1 MYLKT
6 TRNGASF
13 SEYKNFIEQNSD
25 YPRINRIRFLAE
37 GKIYLRNNSPTS
49 IINWFDK
56 YEDLITFSTKYGIS

>member
-13 SEYKNFIEQNSD
+13 SEYKNFIEQNSE

-37 GKIYLRNNSPTS
+37 GKIYLRNK
-49 IINWFDK
+49 INI
-56 YEDLITFSTKYGIS
+56 YEGINYGIKKSKNNKY